1 MQTLITGC
9 TDPFAAEMRYHPAC
23 WRKYISNTKDE
34 VEDLRYQNVHVQK
47 AKQFFFNHAKNVIFE
62 ENEPRNLE
70 GLLEDYNKLLENYNF
85 KRCERSLLLKEMLQK
100 EFGQSIGFHN
110 RFQKNK
116 SCIVF
121 DVSKGYTYV
130 EAAINFWSISEDD
143 MLTLLPLGFFGVRI
157 PGGRGTKCSLL
168 YNSRTKYGNLMKL
181 CRPIV

>member
-1 MQTLITGC
+1 M
-9 TDPFAAEMRYHPAC
+9 
-23 WRKYISNTKDE
+23 
-34 VEDLRYQNVHVQK
+34 
-47 AKQFFFNHAKNVIFE
+47 
-62 ENEPRNLE
+62 
-70 GLLEDYNKLLENYNF
+70 LENYNF
-85 KRCERSLLLKEMLQK
+85 KRCERSSLLKEMLQK

-157 PGGRGTKCSLL
+157 PGGRGTKCSPL

-181 CRPIV
+181 CRPIVWSFVHIWKKSLLWPHPLWRHTCSFFWGTTSKNDYFLKKLAYHRFFLKKY